1 MPDQEPIHEPTVD
14 DSRTQ
19 SGIMTVLL
27 VHHDQRPWAAEE
39 LVRDIGRR
47 QDVLDAISN
56 LHGAGLINRTS
67 DGFVFASRAAIH
79 MDRLDL

>member
-1 MPDQEPIHEPTVD
+1 MPEQEPSCEPTVC

-19 SGIMTVLL
+19 SAIMTVLL
-27 VHHDQRPWAAEE
+27 VHHDQRPWATDE
-39 LVRDIGRR
+39 LVRDIGRPR
-47 QDVLDAISN
+47 DVLDAISN
-56 LHGAGLINRTS
+56 LHGAGLTHRTT